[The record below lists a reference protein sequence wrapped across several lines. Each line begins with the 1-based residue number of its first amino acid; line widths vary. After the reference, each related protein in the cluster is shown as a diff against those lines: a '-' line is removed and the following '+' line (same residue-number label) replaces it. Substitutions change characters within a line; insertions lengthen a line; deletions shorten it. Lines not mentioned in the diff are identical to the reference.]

1 MSNINKN
8 FGEVKGNFITMNVL
22 DEVPSKDLTCNTIE
36 NVKNK
41 GEEMEEDDPI
51 YIENE
56 VSTFSSLFPPYCG
69 VEL

>member
-22 DEVPSKDLTCNTIE
+22 DEVPCKDLTCNTME
-36 NVKNK
+36 NVNNE

-69 VEL
+69 VEW